1 MGYYFYASHMGDGI
15 YASECDYDYGELYC
29 EQCGD
34 SDMRLGYA
42 ENLLEA
48 WALLKDEVETFT
60 ISLCDNCKYKKDCD
74 PDVECKEGYNMGG
87 YRLYDVMK
95 MLVELY
101 KEDYEE

>member
-15 YASECDYDYGELYC
+15 YASEWDYDYDELYC

-60 ISLCDNCKYKKDCD
+60 ISLCDNCKYKKIVILMSSAKKDITWVD
-74 PDVECKEGYNMGG
+74 TVYM
-87 YRLYDVMK
+87 
-95 MLVELY
+95 ML
-101 KEDYEE
+101 